1 MFCDV
6 LWEQLIDLKQEG
18 YSEAFMDQQQP
29 YIKISDWYA
38 PFSDCGSEYQICVEL
53 LDEKKKPISTFQPEK
68 VFFQKGKMYPWRQM
82 THVFMNYGPGVRF
95 IRFTHGGKDQEGQH
109 GIQVTNSSVEIC
121 PTD

>member
-1 MFCDV
+1 
-6 LWEQLIDLKQEG
+6 
-18 YSEAFMDQQQP
+18 
-29 YIKISDWYA
+29 YA
-38 PFSDCGSEYQICVEL
+38 PLSDCGSEYQICVEL

-95 IRFTHGGKDQEGQH
+95 IRFTHGGKDTKFQKGQH

-121 PTD
+121 PTE